1 MNFYTPTCLPFKPI
15 ELSLMIKS
23 RDLSILL
30 QSTYL
35 EGDETEL
42 FSSTSSDQVKAYCKE
57 YYDYLAL
64 SRT

>member
-1 MNFYTPTCLPFKPI
+1 
-15 ELSLMIKS
+15 MIKS
-23 RDLSILL
+23 WDLSILL

-64 SRT
+64 SRTYNLQQLFYNWEGGIVCI